1 MKLLSNLLSFLRLC
15 VSGPAHGDNDWEG
28 KWKRR
33 PVCMSWML
41 HQICL
46 LLQSIW
52 VRVLRWILRLEV
64 ICGSFGTERRLG
76 HLTHQLLLEMSRS
89 IPLSSSQSFL
99 FKKEHLC
106 STCQLSK
113 SHRLPFPNSDSRC
126 KESFHLVHSD
136 VWGPCP
142 ELSFNGM
149 RDFGIQL
156 QR

>member
-1 MKLLSNLLSFLRLC
+1 MNSETGSDL
-15 VSGPAHGDNDWEG
+15 WEL
-28 KWKRR
+28 W
-33 PVCMSWML
+33 
-41 HQICL
+41 H
-46 LLQSIW
+46 
-52 VRVLRWILRLEV
+52 
-64 ICGSFGTERRLG
+64 RRLG
-76 HLTHQLLLEMSRS
+76 HPSHQRLLEMSRS

-99 FKKEHLC
+99 FNKEHLC

-149 RDFGIQL
+149 RDFVTFIDDHSRVVWL
-156 QR
+156 YFFKKKSDVLSVFKSS